1 MVSMVASPSSPPASA
16 TADKRKRGSESPK
29 SATSPVADKRP
40 RPSVDTV
47 DTPAPDSESP
57 ATVKRKI
64 KWKFDEAPAN
74 PSESSPASPAA
85 AATSAP
91 SPLPADMPER
101 IERAKAYARE
111 TTLKLLQSQ
120 AKNPLTPGSL
130 LSLATIEGRNVAI
143 MSRIYVGSIN
153 FELTEVQLKAVFSR
167 FGYVKAVGMTIDPMT
182 GRHKG
187 FCFVE
192 YEVPEAAELALQ
204 HMNGFDLGGRQLK
217 VGRPNNY
224 QHGIGATL
232 PPAVP
237 SRIYIANVNEHVT
250 EENVESI
257 FESFGKIRGCSLLPD
272 LQLRKHKGNG
282 YIEFEEES
290 AADAAI
296 SSMDGFELGEMAL
309 QVRKSILGGPMPPGM
324 KDIDSLPV
332 VPVIPAG
339 IPTRVLNVAQSIN
352 STLAK
357 RTTGVAA
364 ATNPIAAG
372 VGISPMLPANPGINP
387 ALRSV
392 LAKVEAQFNEEG
404 ASLEENMH
412 ISASQRLSIMQKL
425 MRPEAGS
432 TPVTSNIVC
441 LRNMVV
447 VKDLDD
453 DSLNEEISDESS
465 KYGVVSKV
473 LIWVDPAKQA
483 AGTLAPTDP
492 VEIYVKFQSAD
503 GAGKAVQAMNGRW
516 FAGKKISASLE
527 DPKVFEEK
535 EPQSHA

>member
-1 MVSMVASPSSPPASA
+1 MTASPN
-16 TADKRKRGSESPK
+16 DKRKRGSES
-29 SATSPVADKRP
+29 TSPVADKRP
-40 RPSVDTV
+40 RPSVDPA
-47 DTPAPDSESP
+47 DSTPGDHDSP
-57 ATVKRKI
+57 ATPKRKI

-74 PSESSPASPAA
+74 PPETSPASPAT
-85 AATSAP
+85 ATASA
-91 SPLPADMPER
+91 SNTLALDMPER
-101 IERAKAYARE
+101 IERAKAFARE

-120 AKNPLTPGSL
+120 AKSPLTPGSL

-167 FGYVKAVGMTIDPMT
+167 FGYVKAIGMTIDPMT

-232 PPAVP
+232 PPPVP

-257 FESFGKIRGCSLLPD
+257 FESFGKIKGCSLLPD

-309 QVRKSILGGPMPPGM
+309 RVRKSILGGPMPPGM
-324 KDIDSLPV
+324 KDIDSLPS
-332 VPVIPAG
+332 VPVIPSG
-339 IPTRVLNVAQSIN
+339 IPSRVLNVAQSIN

-357 RTTGVAA
+357 RTGVATPGA
-364 ATNPIAAG
+364 VAG
-372 VGISPMLPANPGINP
+372 VSTSLPANPGVNP
-387 ALRSV
+387 ALQSV
-392 LAKVEAQFNEEG
+392 LAKVQAQYHEEG
-404 ASLEENMH
+404 ASLEENMS

-425 MRPEAGS
+425 MRPEGGTTPTTS
-432 TPVTSNIVC
+432 TIMC

-465 KYGVVSKV
+465 KYGVVTKV
-473 LIWVDPAKQA
+473 LIWVDQAKQA

-503 GAGKAVQAMNGRW
+503 GAAKAVQAMDGRW
-516 FAGKKISASLE
+516 FAGKKISASLS

-535 EPQSHA
+535 EPQAHA